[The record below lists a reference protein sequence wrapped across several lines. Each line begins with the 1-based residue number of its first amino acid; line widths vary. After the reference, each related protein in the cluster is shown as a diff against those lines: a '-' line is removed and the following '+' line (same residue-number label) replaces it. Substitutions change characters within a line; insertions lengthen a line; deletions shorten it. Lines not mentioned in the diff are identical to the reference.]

1 MIKNDRLAIL
11 RVLAMVSSQS
21 DQHWR
26 CCERKP
32 VFSPIISGLS
42 AIFFFFFFFFG
53 FVFRPGSAAGA
64 SREAN
69 GPSASEGRLR
79 SPAGASARV
88 RSPVGARAPQAR
100 AASAA
105 GASRERRR
113 REPRAPQARVWRP
126 FNIYIYKM
134 RAISFYKSQT
144 LNVQRAFRCRRF
156 VHDGGIHFFRYI
168 THRLVYFLH
177 FHLDWCTVFFSD
189 GIANIVPYLERS
201 DKVILIMWHGK
212 VHAVRVPANYFRTLV
227 SVDDV

>member
-42 AIFFFFFFFFG
+42 AIFFVFCFFC

-69 GPSASEGRLR
+69 GRSASEGRLR

-88 RSPVGARAPQAR
+88 RSPVGARAPEAR

-105 GASRERRR
+105 GASV
-113 REPRAPQARVWRP
+113 A
-126 FNIYIYKM
+126 
-134 RAISFYKSQT
+134 
-144 LNVQRAFRCRRF
+144 
-156 VHDGGIHFFRYI
+156 
-168 THRLVYFLH
+168 
-177 FHLDWCTVFFSD
+177 TV
-189 GIANIVPYLERS
+189 
-201 DKVILIMWHGK
+201 
-212 VHAVRVPANYFRTLV
+212 
-227 SVDDV
+227 